1 MSRTIVSALLLAIAT
16 SVATPASAHD
26 WYPIECCHGMDCA
39 PVDKVEMQEGTSL
52 VVTSRHGTAVVPATM
67 PRRESKDSR
76 MHVCMRPSSSGG
88 MRIICVFLP
97 PQI

>member
-1 MSRTIVSALLLAIAT
+1 MSRTIVFAGLLAIT
-16 SVATPASAHD
+16 TPASVYD

-39 PVDKVEMQEGTSL
+39 PVEKVEMLEGTSL
-52 VVTSRHGTAVVPATM
+52 VVTSRHGTGVVPATM
-67 PRRESKDSR
+67 LRRESKDSR
-76 MHVCMRPSSSGG
+76 MHVCMRPSNSGG

>member
-1 MSRTIVSALLLAIAT
+1 MMRRIVFAIVLAT
-16 SVATPASAHD
+16 SASPASAHD

-39 PVDKVEMQEGTSL
+39 PVERVEMQEGSSL
-52 VVTSRHGTAVVPATM
+52 VVTSKHGTGVVPATM
-67 PRRESKDSR
+67 PRRESKDHR
-76 MHVCMRPSSSGG
+76 MHVCMRPANPSG

>member
-39 PVDKVEMQEGTSL
+39 PVDKVEMQGGTSL
-52 VVTSRHGTAVVPATM
+52 VVTSRHGTGVVPATM

>member
-1 MSRTIVSALLLAIAT
+1 MSRTIVSALLLAIAM
-16 SVATPASAHD
+16 SKATPASAHD

-39 PVDKVEMQEGTSL
+39 PVDKVEMQGGTSL